1 MSNQGCYGYQ
11 TRALPLLSWE
21 PFQLCSNDS
30 GSVLGRSCHSVC
42 DNQGSSTYNI
52 RTSWSGA
59 RRWWGDQLNDWA
71 KAKLSPPQH
80 THTSVEYVVAL
91 CFLSKPTY
99 FMTPLLLLHL
109 CNTPII
115 YIWILFISRLRCSLV
130 FYVDSAIIVCDSI
143 VLLDGYFLIILFI
156 QNLFQ

>member
-1 MSNQGCYGYQ
+1 
-11 TRALPLLSWE
+11 
-21 PFQLCSNDS
+21 
-30 GSVLGRSCHSVC
+30 
-42 DNQGSSTYNI
+42 
-52 RTSWSGA
+52 
-59 RRWWGDQLNDWA
+59 
-71 KAKLSPPQH
+71 
-80 THTSVEYVVAL
+80 
-91 CFLSKPTY
+91 
-99 FMTPLLLLHL
+99 MTPLLLLHL